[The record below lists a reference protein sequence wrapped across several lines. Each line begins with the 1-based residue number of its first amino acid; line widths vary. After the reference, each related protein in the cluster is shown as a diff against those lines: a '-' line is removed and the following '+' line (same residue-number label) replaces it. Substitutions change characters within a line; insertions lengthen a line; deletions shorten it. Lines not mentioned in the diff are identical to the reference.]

1 MVLAVIGKKRRQAV
15 DRLAVLVE
23 LADKMELEQTVL
35 EAIELAE
42 EEVFVAPTSII
53 AAVIREEEEVVVVRC
68 TSFAKVSNTFEE
80 ELMAANT
87 MVKAISL
94 LVVFKE
100 AIEEVAIVVTNVT
113 VVVVCKELDVVVIFL
128 RFISG
133 AQKKVLEKLLEPPP
147 LVSEEAFIGE
157 QEATADIE
165 VVFNLN
171 L

>member
-53 AAVIREEEEVVVVRC
+53 AAVIMEEEVVVVRC

>member
-53 AAVIREEEEVVVVRC
+53 AAVIMEEEEVVVRC

-147 LVSEEAFIGE
+147 LVSEEAFIVE

>member
-53 AAVIREEEEVVVVRC
+53 AAVIMEEVVVVRC

-80 ELMAANT
+80 ELMASNT

-94 LVVFKE
+94 LVIFKE

-128 RFISG
+128 RFILG

-165 VVFNLN
+165 VVFSLN

>member
-53 AAVIREEEEVVVVRC
+53 AAVIMEEEEVVVRC

>member
-53 AAVIREEEEVVVVRC
+53 AAVIMEEEEVVVRC

-165 VVFNLN
+165 VVFSLN

>member
-53 AAVIREEEEVVVVRC
+53 AAVIMKEEGVGVRC

>member
-53 AAVIREEEEVVVVRC
+53 AAVIMEEVVVRC

-80 ELMAANT
+80 ELMASNT

-94 LVVFKE
+94 LVIFKE

-128 RFISG
+128 RFILG

-165 VVFNLN
+165 VVFSLN